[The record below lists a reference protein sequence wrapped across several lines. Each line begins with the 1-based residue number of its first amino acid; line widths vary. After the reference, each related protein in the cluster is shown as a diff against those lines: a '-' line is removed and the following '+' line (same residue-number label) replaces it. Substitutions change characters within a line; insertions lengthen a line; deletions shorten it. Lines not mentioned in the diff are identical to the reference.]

1 VDILTMAACLSI
13 GSAVAWL
20 IALYTQRGVRLLL
33 WDFPF
38 AVAGAALCAVV
49 ADWFAPKLGIIVL
62 VTVGPLLAAFMIFIG
77 DAIRRLV
84 EHAVQARASRQ
95 RNADPR
101 AHP

>member
-1 VDILTMAACLSI
+1 MDILTMAACLSI

-38 AVAGAALCAVV
+38 AVAGAALCAV
-49 ADWFAPKLGIIVL
+49 AAEWLIPKLGIIVL
-62 VTVGPLLAAFMIFIG
+62 VTVGPLLAALMIFVG
-77 DAIRRLV
+77 DAIRRLL
-84 EHAVQARASRQ
+84 ERALRRP

-101 AHP
+101 ARP